1 MPSSTSVPLT
11 PGDELARLFELQ
23 RTHRWTYARTTAAER
38 ADRLDRLERAIL
50 GHQEALCAA
59 MQADFRKHALEVELT
74 EIAPTLAELR
84 HARAQLK
91 RWMRPR
97 PVGTPVAL
105 FGMTAHLQYEPRG
118 QVLVLAPWNYPIQL
132 LLAPVAAALAA
143 GNVVIARPSEKVPHT
158 AEVLRKLVSSA
169 LDEREAAVVVGDI
182 PVADA
187 LLELP
192 FDHVF
197 FTGSTRVGRK
207 VMEKAAAHLASVTLE
222 LGGKSPVVVDRSAD
236 VEKTAARV
244 AWGKFLNGGQTC
256 VAPDYVL
263 VPRALEKPLVEA
275 LGAAIRRSYGDTPA
289 AVKASPDFCRMVDDG
304 AFRRLSALLDAGVQ
318 AGAAVA
324 HGGERDVAERYVAP
338 TVLTGVG
345 WDSPLMEDELF
356 GPLLPVIAYDSL
368 DDALSRV
375 RARPKPLALYVFA
388 EDGDAVEHVLTS
400 TTAGGSLVNNT
411 ILHLAHPNLPFGG
424 VNSSGLG
431 SYHGEA
437 GFKCMSHERSVLRH
451 RVGDLVSRVYPPYG
465 PRTKQMLSLMQ
476 RMMG

>member
-1 MPSSTSVPLT
+1 MTASAPVPLT

-23 RTHRWTYARTTAAER
+23 RAHRWTYARTTAEER
-38 ADRLDRLERAIL
+38 VERLDRLERAIL
-50 GHQEALCAA
+50 AHKDALCAA
-59 MQADFRKHALEVELT
+59 MQADFRKHPVEVELT

-84 HARAQLK
+84 HARRMLRK
-91 RWMRPR
+91 WMRPR

-105 FGMTAHLQYEPRG
+105 LGMSAHLQYEPRG

-132 LLAPVAAALAA
+132 LLAPMVAALAA
-143 GNVVIARPSEKVPHT
+143 GNVVMARPSEKVPRT
-158 AEVLRKLVSSA
+158 AEALRALVASA
-169 LDEREAAVVVGDI
+169 LDEREAAVVTGDI

-187 LLELP
+187 LLEFP
-192 FDHVF
+192 YDHVF

-207 VMEKAAAHLASVTLE
+207 VMEKAAVHLASVTLE
-222 LGGKSPVVVDRSAD
+222 LGGKSPVVVHASAD

-263 VPRALEKPLVEA
+263 VPRALERPLLDA
-275 LGAAIRRSYGDTPA
+275 LGAAIRRSYGETPEA
-289 AVKASPDFCRMVDDG
+289 IRASPDFCRMVDDG
-304 AFRRLSALLDAGVQ
+304 AFRRLSTLLDAGVA
-318 AGAAVA
+318 AGATVV
-324 HGGERDVAERYVAP
+324 HGGQRDAAERYLAP
-338 TVLTGVG
+338 TVLAGVG
-345 WDSPLMEDELF
+345 WDSPLMADELF
-356 GPLLPVIAYDSL
+356 GPLLPVVAYDSL
-368 DDALSRV
+368 DEALARV

-388 EDGDAVEHVLTS
+388 EDGAASDHVLRN

-411 ILHLAHPNLPFGG
+411 ILHLAHPELPFGG

-451 RVGDLVSRVYPPYG
+451 RFGDLISRVYPPYG
-465 PRTKQMLSLMQ
+465 DRARQMLGLMQ
-476 RMMG
+476 KLMG